1 MQTISNLI
9 SSSLQNFSW
18 TFLHTCNQTLTKK
31 SKKLFRFRCIIM
43 ARLQGTSCGCRTPR
57 MTITS
62 YIVKHMDTAYA
73 GTFPI
78 NCFLRSLIV

>member
-1 MQTISNLI
+1 
-9 SSSLQNFSW
+9 
-18 TFLHTCNQTLTKK
+18 
-31 SKKLFRFRCIIM
+31 M
-43 ARLQGTSCGCRTPR
+43 ARLQGTSCGCGTPR